1 MERAAPCAV
10 HTMAGSV
17 LSYPL
22 CQCNPLS
29 WASTSDQA
37 WSSHEGNGV
46 PKWLTGLQKYHLIP
60 VATWIRAQVHS
71 YLCLRAHTG
80 GCICICH
87 ILVFSGIR
95 AWCMGD
101 FVVPKHRVTGRV
113 GQSPSQQWLF
123 PQREAQPC
131 LCPSF
136 TQSVPCLSHP
146 FILCQS
152 LRQGLVQPRLFSNL
166 LCS

>member
-71 YLCLRAHTG
+71 YLCLWAHTG

-113 GQSPSQQWLF
+113 GQSPSQQWLPSEGSTALPLSLLHTVCPLSLPSLYF
-123 PQREAQPC
+123 MSVFETGSCAAQ
-131 LCPSF
+131 
-136 TQSVPCLSHP
+136 T
-146 FILCQS
+146 ILKS
-152 LRQGLVQPRLFSNL
+152 AV
-166 LCS
+166 